1 MMRRLSR
8 VQTGVILFIVAAL
21 LFVLQGKFHLFHFK
35 GFGGAQKP
43 AMFRMPVPI
52 AAVESQTLPI
62 IKDYVGTTEAIRNI
76 TLQSMVTGYL
86 TRQLVP
92 DGADVRKG
100 AIIYRIDSRY
110 YKASLD
116 QAQAQKERD
125 AANLEY
131 SKINRQRNSL
141 MVVHGDISKDA
152 YDLSTSQMHQAKSSV
167 LSDRAAEE
175 LASINLGYTRITAPF
190 DGRLSR
196 SLVFP
201 GTLISTGTNINT
213 LVQLDP
219 IYATFNPPEVDIPL
233 ISKAQAK
240 GPVSATIT
248 LSDDPNTHYLGR
260 LTFLDNV
267 VDRSTGTMTA
277 RVTIANPHKT
287 LLPGQFVH
295 VRLHLGD
302 HPDAR
307 LIPQIAVASSQ
318 TGKYVYVVGKG
329 GIVEVRAV
337 TLGATEGDRVEVTKG
352 LSPGESVIIGNLQKI
367 GPGMPVAP
375 LPIKPSAG

>member
-1 MMRRLSR
+1 MRKLSKL
-8 VQTGVILFIVAAL
+8 QTGVLLFIGVAI
-21 LFVLQGKFHLFHFK
+21 LFVLQGEFHLFHFS
-35 GFGGAQKP
+35 GFGSAQKP
-43 AMFRMPVPI
+43 ALFRMPVPV
-52 AAVESQTLPI
+52 AAVESKTIPVT
-62 IKDYVGTTEAIRNI
+62 KDYVGTTEAIRNI

-86 TRQLVP
+86 TKQLVS
-92 DGADVRKG
+92 DGSDVRKG

-125 AANLEY
+125 AANFEY
-131 SKINRQRNSL
+131 SKINRQRNAL
-141 MVVHGDISKDA
+141 MVVHGDVSKDA

-175 LASINLGYTRITAPF
+175 LAAINLGFTQITAPF
-190 DGRLSR
+190 NGRLSR

-219 IYATFNPPEVDIPL
+219 IYATFNPPEADIPL
-233 ISKAQAK
+233 IAAIQKKA
-240 GPVSATIT
+240 PVTATIS
-248 LSDDPNTHYLGR
+248 LSEDPSTRYHGR

-267 VDRSTGTMTA
+267 VDRATGTMIA
-277 RVTIANPHKT
+277 RVTIRNPKKT
-287 LLPGQFVH
+287 LIPGQFIHVH
-295 VRLHLGD
+295 LHIGD

-307 LIPQIAVASSQ
+307 LIPQTAVASSQ
-318 TGKYVYVVGKG
+318 TGKYVYIVGKG
-329 GIVEVRAV
+329 NIVEIRPV
-337 TLGATEGDRVEVTKG
+337 TLGVTDGDRVEVTKG
-352 LSPGESVIIGNLQKI
+352 LSPGELVIVGNLQKI

-375 LPIKPSAG
+375 LPLQHPGH